1 MTFMT
6 FHILGMSSS
15 QLTNSIIFQRGRY
28 TTNQIWL
35 NNVEY
40 STLKVQ
46 LKLIQHNFTSN
57 FNRCIWKTWT
67 GHRSFVR
74 NEIKLQNGHEFIG
87 WLSSTSL
94 LAVSIGSIGFPSY
107 RPRSP
112 VAGVAGRH
120 ALRSWKIHD
129 HCLAAVGGTGAL
141 VKSKF
146 RRFPTWR
153 FRRWGY
159 PQIIQSLDH
168 DDLVFWGSQFTKPP
182 YLENPKNPRV
192 SARIES
198 KAGQFHRV
206 LPKNR

>member
-1 MTFMT
+1 MVFMT

-15 QLTNSIIFQRGRY
+15 QLTDFHIFQRGRY
-28 TTNQIWL
+28 TTNRIWL

-87 WLSSTSL
+87 WLSSISL

-112 VAGVAGRH
+112 GSPAAMLFGVGKFMTTVS
-120 ALRSWKIHD
+120 L
-129 HCLAAVGGTGAL
+129 LLGA
-141 VKSKF
+141 
-146 RRFPTWR
+146 
-153 FRRWGY
+153 
-159 PQIIQSLDH
+159 Q
-168 DDLVFWGSQFTKPP
+168 
-182 YLENPKNPRV
+182 E
-192 SARIES
+192 
-198 KAGQFHRV
+198 HR
-206 LPKNR
+206 